1 MSNHCC
7 EAMSS
12 HVDMRCG
19 VHDDPFAC
27 PDALIGYSA
36 EFQEYGL
43 IIHDGGTSS
52 ITIDFCPWCG
62 RRLAEPRR
70 E

>member
-7 EAMSS
+7 DAMSS
-12 HVDMRCG
+12 HVNRRCDQ
-19 VHDDPFAC
+19 HDDPFAC
-27 PDALIGYSA
+27 PDVLIGYSA
-36 EFQEYGL
+36 ESQEYGL

-62 RRLAEPRR
+62 RRLPVSPR